1 MQKKLKDSLR
11 FKDRLRKMV
20 YHYKQIKEIQSPRKN
35 EKGFKKMKD
44 YDFTNTINQF
54 KNTDSGR
61 FGKAFEIN
69 VKRYLNGNRG
79 NSGKVS
85 AKGKNDVKSKGLIYE
100 IKSNCGELE
109 RIEKNDFIIY
119 SMDNIRDY
127 DKPYNAKVINPID
140 FITMLNNL
148 GLVRTK
154 KSTSGTIKTTI
165 QSYKNSKKKTA
176 LLSEALEQYPT
187 LKEWV
192 ASK

>member
-1 MQKKLKDSLR
+1 M
-11 FKDRLRKMV
+11 
-20 YHYKQIKEIQSPRKN
+20 KN
-35 EKGFKKMKD
+35 

-127 DKPYNAKVINPID
+127 DKPYNARVINPTD

-165 QSYKNSKKKTA
+165 QSYKNSKKKTM
-176 LLSEALEQYPT
+176 LLANALEHYPT
-187 LKEWV
+187 LGEWIV
-192 ASK
+192 K